1 MLASPAS
8 LRCLPWL
15 CYRALA
21 SWEPTCRSC
30 LQSLS
35 AALLK
40 TQVKRADKGPGHLG
54 SQVCHQRVPPSSQ
67 EGEGAA
73 LTSLCPRGRTWC
85 VVHLHRPLCNQ
96 DQEEVHVIHEALEA
110 GVGQVLRLISLSR
123 CLVCIDIN
131 YPILHL
137 DMVSQVLGEIP
148 SVKGILS
155 TLHWRGEH
163 CTKRRI
169 L

>member
-73 LTSLCPRGRTWC
+73 LTSLCPLR
-85 VVHLHRPLCNQ
+85 Q
-96 DQEEVHVIHEALEA
+96 D
-110 GVGQVLRLISLSR
+110 
-123 CLVCIDIN
+123 LVCCALTQA
-131 YPILHL
+131 P
-137 DMVSQVLGEIP
+137 VQSGP
-148 SVKGILS
+148 
-155 TLHWRGEH
+155 RGSSCH
-163 CTKRRI
+163 P
-169 L
+169 